1 MLSFKKTT
9 TFQFKFQIPN
19 YIDLYLK
26 KENIYSRF
34 LKFYR
39 RYIYIK
45 LKRQKNLEL
54 FSILPK
60 HKKILWINISAPSLG
75 DSLMDLSSRVLL
87 RNKKIDLFTD
97 KKNAHIFKDDSFFTN
112 VFIDE
117 EKVKINNYDLVI
129 LDSYSSRSIRIKSR
143 IAYQTNY
150 VGMFGFFNGPEVN
163 RILFSFHQM
172 NNLLG
177 YLKSQS
183 EINSIARNTISI
195 SKSDEKIIKTIVPKK
210 YITIAI
216 GGEWKYKTYDY

>member
-97 KKNAHIFKDDSFFTN
+97 KKNAHIFKMI
-112 VFIDE
+112 VF
-117 EKVKINNYDLVI
+117 
-129 LDSYSSRSIRIKSR
+129 
-143 IAYQTNY
+143 
-150 VGMFGFFNGPEVN
+150 
-163 RILFSFHQM
+163 
-172 NNLLG
+172 LLM
-177 YLKSQS
+177 YLLM
-183 EINSIARNTISI
+183 R
-195 SKSDEKIIKTIVPKK
+195 KK
-210 YITIAI
+210 L
-216 GGEWKYKTYDY
+216 K